1 MSPWG
6 LRRPEEPSARTP
18 GSCADCDATKVRRM
32 LARLTE
38 QLSLAT
44 RARGRWEGNTR
55 STSPASSRDTRAASL
70 SNASRVR
77 HEGIFATWWQTEP
90 VSHTQNIPEPP
101 PPSLFPFPGALALP
115 QRGCVREGS
124 REMAVTTREASG
136 CVGQDA
142 VTPVLW
148 HLPSRPEDRQE
159 GSAHR
164 WTFEGLF

>member
-101 PPSLFPFPGALALP
+101 PPQSLPLPRRSRPPPERVCEGGKQRDGGDHQGGQWLRGARRCDARALA
-115 QRGCVREGS
+115 S
-124 REMAVTTREASG
+124 SK
-136 CVGQDA
+136 
-142 VTPVLW
+142 
-148 HLPSRPEDRQE
+148 PS
-159 GSAHR
+159 
-164 WTFEGLF
+164 